1 MKMLSKPNFHEKFSS
16 LTQNSVL
23 QSFEALRNEKKKFD
37 EVVELSVQM
46 FYWVNSVFLHLPIG
60 NFFFFGVKIFS
71 LYFLQLFFNI

>member
-60 NFFFFGVKIFS
+60 NYFFLWCKNFFS
-71 LYFLQLFFNI
+71 LLFATFF